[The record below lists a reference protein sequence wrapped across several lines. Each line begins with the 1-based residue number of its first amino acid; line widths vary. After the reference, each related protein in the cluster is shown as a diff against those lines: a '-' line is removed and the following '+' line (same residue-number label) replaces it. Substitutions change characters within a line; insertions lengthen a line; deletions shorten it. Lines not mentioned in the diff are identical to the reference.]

1 MNEYFNLQSRHV
13 LTIMLPISFIV
24 AKILFF
30 LKAYIKNSNYII
42 KTFNY
47 ITIFFAV
54 VSSIAFYLCNWG
66 EYFAFI
72 WFLSL
77 FISII
82 QYNFM
87 DRKTKYSYCENP
99 NILEIML
106 NIASILIGI
115 FILLIPHTQI
125 FFMIGGGDTKV
136 DFVSKILLSIY
147 GILMILL
154 DNHIVLFFNKFIYK
168 TNRSKS

>member
-47 ITIFFAV
+47 TTIFFAV
-54 VSSIAFYLCNWG
+54 VSSITFYLCNWG

-77 FISII
+77 FVSII

-106 NIASILIGI
+106 NITSVLIGI
-115 FILLIPHTQI
+115 FILLIPHTEI
-125 FFMIGGGDTKV
+125 FFMIGGGGDPKI
-136 DFVSKILLSIY
+136 DFISKILLHTY
-147 GILMILL
+147 GILLLLL
-154 DNHIVLFFNKFIYK
+154 DNHTMLIYNKFVHK
-168 TNRSKS
+168 SSTNQ